1 MVMFAILVPV
11 LALVIALVVNLG
23 GWFSSDAGVQKAADF
38 GALAG
43 AQYLAAVATNNTAA
57 IPAPCSGSPDYSSCA
72 KTVAQQSFEG
82 ESLTFCDD
90 QTGATKDPWQP
101 AANQVKV
108 GVCHNGFGG
117 IFASANIRRSAIAKY
132 GGING
137 GIGAIPVTF
146 QPPPGPWPAPGTAM
160 SFVFDNNNPISG
172 GFNLVDLGGS
182 YPCNGNGASA
192 LATCIECAQ
201 TYSLPNFTPNPPAAG
216 CSTNSNQTCSGQSFA
231 NNPGFDVNSNP
242 IGNALQSLYGRV
254 VLIPIYDPTK
264 SSGNGRNGTYYI
276 MGFAAFEITN
286 WDKKTSTLTGT
297 FWGFLLPNQTS
308 CTSTGGNF
316 GVYSVNLVG

>member
-1 MVMFAILVPV
+1 MLMFVLVLPV
-11 LALVIALVVNLG
+11 LAGVLAIVASLG

-43 AQYLAAVATNNTAA
+43 AQYLAAQATNSPGT
-57 IPAPCSGSPDYSSCA
+57 PAPCSSSAGFAACA
-72 KTVAQQSFEG
+72 KTVASASFEG
-82 ESLTFCDD
+82 EGLTFCDP
-90 QTGATKDPWQP
+90 QNGGTKDPWQP
-101 AANQVKV
+101 AANEVEV
-108 GVCHNGFGG
+108 GVCHNGYAAIFGT
-117 IFASANIRRSAIAKY
+117 ANIRRYAIAKY

-137 GIGAIPVTF
+137 GIGALPVTF
-146 QPPPGPWPAPGTAM
+146 QAQTPWPAPGTTL

-192 LATCIECAQ
+192 LATCIKCAQ
-201 TYSLPNFTPNPPAAG
+201 TYSLPNFTPNPPASG
-216 CSTNSNQTCSGQSFA
+216 CSTNSNQSCSGQSFG
-231 NNPGFDVNSNP
+231 NNPGFSVNSNP
-242 IGNALQSLYGRV
+242 IGNALKSLFGQV
-254 VLIPIYDPTK
+254 VLVPIYDPTQ

-276 MGFAAFEITN
+276 TGFAAFQVTN
-286 WDKKTSTLTGT
+286 WDKKSATLTGT

-316 GVYSVNLVG
+316 GVYGVSLVG